1 LEEQFLFSATQLDFY
16 GSYSQ
21 IEDPLEKTAKM
32 STEIDTKAGSLI
44 DNNEIGNE
52 NKMFVGGLSK
62 KTTVEAFRTYFEAYG
77 EVKDVVVKTDPSTG
91 TSRGFGFVMFTAE
104 ESIGK
109 VLAAGPHN
117 LDGKRIDPKK
127 AERRDGKMFV
137 GGVKS
142 DTTVETIKEYFSQ
155 FGEVESVDRPVNKQT
170 NENKP
175 FCFVIFKKDGVNSK
189 CIKQRYHEIDGK
201 RCECKEGIA
210 KERMAP
216 VGQFY
221 GGAPAGMSYGYQQ
234 PYGSYMIPPQ
244 QWGQGYTGYGQQWG
258 GPPQQ
263 MGPRGGGRGAGR
275 GGAGGRGRGRPA
287 PY

>member
-1 LEEQFLFSATQLDFY
+1 MKSATRTKCSSAD
-16 GSYSQ
+16 SQ
-21 IEDPLEKTAKM
+21 KRRPSRPFAHTLKRKFFA
-32 STEIDTKAGSLI
+32 APP
-44 DNNEIGNE
+44 
-52 NKMFVGGLSK
+52 
-62 KTTVEAFRTYFEAYG
+62 RFEFGFSYG

-189 CIKQRYHEIDGK
+189 CIKRK
-201 RCECKEGIA
+201 RADPQFSFSKLFKKGTTRLTENAASVRKASQKKEW
-210 KERMAP
+210 RRWDSFT
-216 VGQFY
+216 VVR
-221 GGAPAGMSYGYQQ
+221 
-234 PYGSYMIPPQ
+234 
-244 QWGQGYTGYGQQWG
+244 
-258 GPPQQ
+258 
-263 MGPRGGGRGAGR
+263 PRA
-275 GGAGGRGRGRPA
+275 
-287 PY
+287 

>member
-1 LEEQFLFSATQLDFY
+1 
-16 GSYSQ
+16 
-21 IEDPLEKTAKM
+21 M

-127 AERRDGKMFV
+127 SGETRREDVCRRREVRHNSRDDQRVLFSIWR
-137 GGVKS
+137 GGVR
-142 DTTVETIKEYFSQ
+142 
-155 FGEVESVDRPVNKQT
+155 RPPRQQADQRKQAVLL
-170 NENKP
+170 
-175 FCFVIFKKDGVNSK
+175 CHL
-189 CIKQRYHEIDGK
+189 Q
-201 RCECKEGIA
+201 EG
-210 KERMAP
+210 RR
-216 VGQFY
+216 Q
-221 GGAPAGMSYGYQQ
+221 
-234 PYGSYMIPPQ
+234 
-244 QWGQGYTGYGQQWG
+244 
-258 GPPQQ
+258 QQ
-263 MGPRGGGRGAGR
+263 MH
-275 GGAGGRGRGRPA
+275 
-287 PY
+287 